1 MDSLVP
7 TFLPVSPGLGSP
19 FFGFAS
25 FVVLAQEIFIG
36 FRPRFS
42 RKNSLVTF

>member
-7 TFLPVSPGLGSP
+7 GFLPASPAFYSP
-19 FFGFAS
+19 FFGLAS
-25 FVVLAQEIFIG
+25 LVVLAQEIFIG